1 MSEFSNE
8 SCSRQLC
15 AEVTLPFV
23 LPRSDFKKSRRRTR
37 GTFMSEFSNESFSQ
51 QLCAEV
57 TLPFVLPRSDFNKEE
72 ESHGTGMCL
81 QV

>member
-1 MSEFSNE
+1 M
-8 SCSRQLC
+8 
-15 AEVTLPFV
+15 
-23 LPRSDFKKSRRRTR
+23 
-37 GTFMSEFSNESFSQ
+37 GEFSNESFSQ